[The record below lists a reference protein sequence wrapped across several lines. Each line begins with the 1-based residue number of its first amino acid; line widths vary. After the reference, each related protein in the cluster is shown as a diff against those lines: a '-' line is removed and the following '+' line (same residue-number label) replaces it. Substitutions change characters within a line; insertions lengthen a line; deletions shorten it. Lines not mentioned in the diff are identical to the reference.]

1 MLLAFLHEPVSKT
14 SPEGRPKPLEAHL
27 HHAPAFGR
35 EVVTGAF
42 DV

>member
-1 MLLAFLHEPVSKT
+1 MLLAFLHEPVSKA
-14 SPEGRPKPLEAHL
+14 SPEGSPEPLEAHL
-27 HHAPAFGR
+27 HHALSLGR